1 MRIFKKSMAIFLG
14 ALIVAGASAFERLFV
29 SAEAPSKK
37 EVELLDLSDYDAGTA
52 LIKGTT
58 PLPYNMNWGKND
70 DYEGKREVVC
80 DPDTKK
86 NVLKL
91 NFDKKETVG
100 SRELGNIKNYEFV
113 LDIPEA
119 YRPYLYSVKMEIDNQ
134 TVKWSNWSTKSLYYW
149 LSFTDGKNYA
159 INGDNP
165 NPVYDLGNKTYESV
179 ITDMRKVDENN
190 YLHWCEDWKSRTQWS
205 EADKTL
211 IKKVCIPFTVPSES
225 TGYCVI
231 VKSVKIVLNCTDE
244 QFKVAQNAAQKAASA
259 IIDDYESGY
268 ESSYETGKIVDDYCK
283 TNNDGNEILK
293 DAAHGGKYALR
304 HTRPS
309 DMYSGSVIVTLD
321 NRSVKSDGISFYVNN
336 SKRQGT
342 TAPSLRCF
350 IVAGKVKDKDNNLVD
365 NIVAQKILK
374 ISKQRGYFKY
384 TVFFDDLGRFDGD
397 KTWGGTNDGIKLT
410 KEDKAEITQ
419 LEIRFSETSK
429 DDTFDFDDFCY
440 EKKPVQSNDSY
451 VNTASDNSYQTG
463 TRAFGAIFTEIAN
476 ATDVKTGFVI
486 WTEKLFKSSQKTE
499 LDLSCVDSS
508 DNASALDISY
518 SGQRQ
523 PEKLYGILLNNKNG
537 GSVTEAYAKTVFVA
551 RPYITYTDAG
561 GNVQTVYG
569 DMITSNATK
578 Q

>member
-29 SAEAPSKK
+29 SAEAPSNK
-37 EVELLDLSDYDAGTA
+37 EVELLDLSDYQNGTE

-70 DYEGKREVVC
+70 DYEGKREVVY
-80 DPDTKK
+80 DSVAKK

-91 NFDKKETVG
+91 NFNIKATATN
-100 SRELGNIKNYEFV
+100 RELGNIKNYEFV

-119 YRPYLYSVKMEIDNQ
+119 YRQYLYSVKMEIDNQ
-134 TVKWSNWSTKSLYYW
+134 TVKWSDWSTKNLYYW
-149 LSFTDGKNYA
+149 LSFTDGTNYA
-159 INGDNP
+159 INNDNP
-165 NPVYDLGNKTYESV
+165 NPVNNLGDNSYESV

-190 YLHWCEDWKSRTQWS
+190 YLHWCGDWKSRTQWS
-205 EADKTL
+205 EADKTS
-211 IKKVCIPFTVPSES
+211 IKKVCIPFTVPTSES
-225 TGYCVI
+225 IDYSVI

-244 QFKVAQNAAQKAASA
+244 QFEVAQNAAQKAASA
-259 IIDDYESGY
+259 IIDDYESGAI
-268 ESSYETGKIVDDYCK
+268 GNYCK
-283 TNNDGNEILK
+283 TNDDGNKIL
-293 DAAHGGKYALR
+293 DVPSAVHGGKYALR
-304 HTRPS
+304 HTRPES
-309 DMYSGSVIVTLD
+309 KYNGSVIVTLD

-336 SKRQGT
+336 SKRTGT

-350 IVAGKVKDKDNNLVD
+350 IVKGKEPP
-365 NIVAQKILK
+365 IAQKILT
-374 ISKQRGYFKY
+374 ISEQGGYFKY

-440 EKKPVQSNDSY
+440 EKKPVQSNASY

-486 WTEKLFKSSQKTE
+486 WTEKLFKSSPKTE
-499 LDLSCVDSS
+499 LDLSCVDSN

-569 DMITSNATK
+569 DMITSQATK
-578 Q
+578 